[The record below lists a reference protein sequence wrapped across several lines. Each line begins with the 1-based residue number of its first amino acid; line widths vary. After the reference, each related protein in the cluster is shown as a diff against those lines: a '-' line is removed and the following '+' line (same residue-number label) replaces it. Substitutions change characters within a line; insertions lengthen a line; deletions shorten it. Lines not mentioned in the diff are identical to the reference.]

1 MFYTGISAS
10 KVFGMLGLLLSV
22 RDRGMSDYGHLSRQ
36 ATLASIVVAI
46 ILIVAK
52 TWAYWSTGS
61 VSLLGSLLDSLLD
74 GMTSFMNFVAL
85 RFALVPAD
93 EDHKFGHGKLESIAA
108 LAQSAFM
115 IGSAVVLVLNSFDV
129 MIDKRQVVNTHI
141 GIYVSVLAIVL
152 TVALVLFQKSVMRK
166 TRSLI
171 VEADSL
177 HYQGDILMN
186 GAVLLAMVLAGIGI
200 FWADSVMALGIGA
213 FLCVNAWRVGAKA
226 FEDLMDR
233 QLPDVEQRI
242 YELVSGAQ
250 GSEGCHDVR
259 CRQSGPNMFIQFHL
273 ELDENLALWSA
284 HEIGDRIEKQI
295 IKEYPYADV
304 LIHHDPTKAAP

>member
-1 MFYTGISAS
+1 
-10 KVFGMLGLLLSV
+10 
-22 RDRGMSDYGHLSRQ
+22 MSDYGRLSRQ
-36 ATLASIVVAI
+36 ATLASIIVAV
-46 ILIVAK
+46 ILIVTK
-52 TWAYWSTGS
+52 TWAYWGTGS

-74 GMTSFMNFVAL
+74 GMTSFMNFIAL

-108 LAQSAFM
+108 LTQSAFM
-115 IGSAVVLVLNSFDV
+115 IGSAVVLVLNSFDA
-129 MIDKRQVVNTHI
+129 MIDKRQVENTQL
-141 GIYVSVLAIVL
+141 GIYVSILAIVL

-186 GAVLLAMVLAGIGI
+186 GAVLVAMVMAGMGI
-200 FWADSVMALGIGA
+200 FWVDSVMALAIGA
-213 FLCVNAWRVGAKA
+213 FLCVNAWRVGEKA

-242 YELVSGAQ
+242 HELVSHAQ

-295 IKEYPYADV
+295 IQEYPYADV
-304 LIHHDPTKAAP
+304 LIHHDPAKADL